1 MWNLHGFWFL
11 TFEIQRG
18 VTNLCRISRV
28 KPFFSGI
35 FKGKVTNLKIQG
47 RGDPPL
53 TPLPPRHTHTH
64 THKEAFLRVV
74 VIRFFKSCFF
84 ILWAQKFLPEMQKV
98 FKRFHFPK
106 YKQSLLL
113 RKYKYFFKNLRTRK
127 FHFLKYYKI

>member
-1 MWNLHGFWFL
+1 MWNLYGFWFL
-11 TFEIQRG
+11 TFEIQRD

-28 KPFFSGI
+28 KPFFSRI
-35 FKGKVTNLKIQG
+35 VKGKVTNLQIQG

-53 TPLPPRHTHTH
+53 TPSPLSHTH

-74 VIRFFKSCFF
+74 IIRFFKSCFF
-84 ILWAQKFLPEMQKV
+84 FIFWTQKFLPEIQEV

-113 RKYKYFFKNLRTRK
+113 KKYKYFFKNLTARK
-127 FHFLKYYKI
+127 FHFLEYYII